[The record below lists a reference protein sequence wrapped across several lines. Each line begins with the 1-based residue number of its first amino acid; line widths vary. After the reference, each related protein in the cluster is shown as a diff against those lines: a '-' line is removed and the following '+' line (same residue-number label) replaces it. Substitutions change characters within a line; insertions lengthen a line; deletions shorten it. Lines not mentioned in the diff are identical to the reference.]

1 MRIIYGCNTQGQG
14 HLSKA
19 AALVPILRG
28 WGHDVHVVSSGPN
41 ALQGYTFEKHLH
53 VPGLEYVIQNGQTDY
68 QATAA
73 KWARSIPKML
83 VSLSRVKSLV
93 REFQPEAIVSDF
105 EPFTASPMLGA
116 DCPVISVSRQV
127 TLCDPEIPS
136 PEGLDFDRRLARSTI
151 RLFLM
156 GSDRQYGYHYE
167 PTTWRS
173 LPPIIRPELAS
184 VTPKQG
190 DYLFIYNFHHCNAQ
204 RADELVRWAN
214 SRRQPAKCYGFLQ
227 EKPRGFDG
235 MVEFCKPGRDELL
248 NDLANARAVITTA
261 GFTLPIEAYLFDK
274 PTSVVPIP
282 NQWEQLTN
290 AFHLENAGM
299 SKHLT
304 DWDYD
309 AAMEVPIPER
319 NDRLEVWLRT
329 PAEAVLKQILG

>member
-28 WGHDVHVVSSGPN
+28 WGHDVYVVSSGPDT
-41 ALQGYTFEKHLH
+41 LQGYAFEKHLH
-53 VPGLEYVIQNGQTDY
+53 VPGLEYVIKDGQTDY

-73 KWARSIPKML
+73 KWARSIPKM
-83 VSLSRVKSLV
+83 VGSLLKVKSLV
-93 REFQPEAIVSDF
+93 RSFRPEAIVSDF

-116 DCPVISVSRQV
+116 DCLVTSVSRQV

-136 PEGLDFDRRLARSTI
+136 PEGMDFDRRLARTTI
-151 RLFLM
+151 RLFLL

-184 VTPKQG
+184 VTPSVG
-190 DYLFIYNFHHCNAQ
+190 EHLFVYNFHHCHLQ
-204 RADELVRWAN
+204 RADELVAWAN
-214 SRRQPAKCYGFLQ
+214 SRKQLVKCYGFMK
-227 EKPRGFDG
+227 EKPRGWEG

-248 NDLANARAVITTA
+248 FDLACARAVITTA
-261 GFTLPIEAYLFDK
+261 GFTLPIESYLFAK

-299 SKHLT
+299 SKHLI

-309 AAMEVPIPER
+309 AAMRVPLPVENEGLR
-319 NDRLEVWLRT
+319 VWLRT
-329 PAEAVLKQILG
+329 PAEVVLRQILR